1 MKQRAMNHRPCTQRR
16 LMREI
21 YWHRMLGN
29 LLLQLPWVKRTSPV
43 LMHLVRKMNAC
54 CVELHRMEVELC
66 PSQIIEKTA
75 A

>member
-1 MKQRAMNHRPCTQRR
+1 MKQRAIHNKPDAHRR

-43 LMHLVRKMNAC
+43 LMYRVRKLNAC
-54 CVELHRMEVELC
+54 CMELYRMQQLC
-66 PSQIIEKTA
+66 VQHSTEKTA